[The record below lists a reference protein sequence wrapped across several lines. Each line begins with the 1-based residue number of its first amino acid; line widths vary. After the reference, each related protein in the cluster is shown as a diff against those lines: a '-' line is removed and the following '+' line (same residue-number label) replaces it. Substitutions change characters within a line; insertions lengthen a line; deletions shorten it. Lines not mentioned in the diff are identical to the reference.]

1 MPFPTNK
8 VTDTRLAT
16 TEAGLSQ
23 GYLIWSWNM
32 PLPTLSVY
40 ADHQERVDLS
50 DGAQSLRGWR
60 AFTLSWRTLS
70 IAQTRV
76 MAALVEAA
84 LDTAN
89 GVLFA
94 TIDKGWNA
102 TGTAEQWIDVSGR
115 PVLMRPTSVPGS
127 GGLVFQDVILT
138 VRNLTIV
145 NDPASF

>member
-8 VTDTRLAT
+8 ITDIRLAT

-23 GYLIWSWNM
+23 GYLIFSWNV
-32 PLPTLSVY
+32 PEPTLPVY
-40 ADHQERVDLS
+40 ADHQERIDLS
-50 DGAQSLRGWR
+50 DGGQSLRGYR
-60 AFTLSWRTLS
+60 AFTLSWRTLNM
-70 IAQTRV
+70 AQARV
-76 MAALVEAA
+76 MSALVEAA

-115 PVLMRPTSVPGS
+115 PLLMRPTSVPGS
-127 GGLVFQDVILT
+127 SGLVFQDVVLT